1 MAADASPNPSALV
14 ADGQMHG
21 RFPLSHRRALPGSP
35 AAASGDGGAGRAA
48 VRSCWLCGIRMAAD
62 HMVADGGPECADV
75 RWYCADARACTERWT
90 TPRPAGPAD
99 ARAGGAAA
107 PPATTKRSPG
117 GSGTGQLSS
126 AAEVV
131 GGRTTG

>member
-1 MAADASPNPSALV
+1 MAADASLDPPALV
-14 ADGQMHG
+14 ADGQMPG
-21 RFPLSHRRALPGSP
+21 RFPLSHKRALPGSP
-35 AAASGDGGAGRAA
+35 AAAKDGGAGGAA

-75 RWYCADARACTERWT
+75 RWYCADAPACTARWT
-90 TPRPAGPAD
+90 TPRPASPAA

-107 PPATTKRSPG
+107 PPATKKRPPG
-117 GSGTGQLSS
+117 GSGIGQLPS